1 MKKTVLLVLAVVLL
15 LSLTAVS
22 QAQES
27 PVITVYK
34 DKTTKII
41 MAVQYTEYKDNSGD
55 VQLIIAHDDDRD
67 LYFDGVRAGDSFT
80 YSINVE
86 ETGKYEL
93 RISFGWLDS
102 TGKYTIVVD
111 GEEVGILENTIAS
124 TGWRNWTNFD
134 PISIELTKG
143 EHTLTIVNGT
153 PGPNLKYVLLTPEGK
168 EVGDLGTSVHLYDGS
183 ASGTPWNLKDNN
195 LSSIAIQF
203 NATSFIKS
211 LKLSAPNWMAT
222 PDIDYELE
230 FKLYKW
236 NGSFAKTVSGTS
248 VASRVFEKYP
258 DNTWLYMPVNVEAG
272 EYVLVVTNNGTPN
285 SGFYIKNKAH
295 ESQRVYFDGVV
306 KENMAAELIIG
317 YASTPET
324 DYGPLSEDTPENPET
339 GDSVAVYL
347 LVVVATFGLAFLKKR
362 QDA

>member
-1 MKKTVLLVLAVVLL
+1 
-15 LSLTAVS
+15 
-22 QAQES
+22 
-27 PVITVYK
+27 
-34 DKTTKII
+34 
-41 MAVQYTEYKDNSGD
+41 
-55 VQLIIAHDDDRD
+55 
-67 LYFDGVRAGDSFT
+67 
-80 YSINVE
+80 
-86 ETGKYEL
+86 
-93 RISFGWLDS
+93 
-102 TGKYTIVVD
+102 
-111 GEEVGILENTIAS
+111 
-124 TGWRNWTNFD
+124 
-134 PISIELTKG
+134 
-143 EHTLTIVNGT
+143 
-153 PGPNLKYVLLTPEGK
+153 
-168 EVGDLGTSVHLYDGS
+168 
-183 ASGTPWNLKDNN
+183 
-195 LSSIAIQF
+195 
-203 NATSFIKS
+203 
-211 LKLSAPNWMAT
+211 MAT

-324 DYGPLSEDTPENPET
+324 DYGPLSEDTPEDPDT